1 MEKSHEE
8 NCFQPLS
15 EGRLAYVIKVI
26 SFCCKLLEQEL
37 NIPTCKSTKERDGT
51 SMVKIS
57 TSIAEHVHLKTWD
70 FTRQQAWKGAPF
82 ATWRKSK
89 DNACCDN
96 HTQVQKTGG
105 KKKIK
110 VIFSM

>member
-1 MEKSHEE
+1 
-8 NCFQPLS
+8 
-15 EGRLAYVIKVI
+15 
-26 SFCCKLLEQEL
+26 
-37 NIPTCKSTKERDGT
+37 
-51 SMVKIS
+51 MVKIS

-105 KKKIK
+105 TKKKK
-110 VIFSM
+110 RWYFLWREQHCLLYTWHYNL